1 MEFYKGYYYYSL
13 YSHSKLVAEENTF
26 KKYLVTFE

>member
-1 MEFYKGYYYYSL
+1 MEFYKGYYYSL
-13 YSHSKLVAEENTF
+13 HSHSKLVAEENTF